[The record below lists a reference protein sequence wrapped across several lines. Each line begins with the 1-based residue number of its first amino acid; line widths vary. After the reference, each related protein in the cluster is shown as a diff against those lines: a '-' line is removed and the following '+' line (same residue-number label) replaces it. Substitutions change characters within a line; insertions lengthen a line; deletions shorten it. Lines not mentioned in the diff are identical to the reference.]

1 MINSTRR
8 FLQMNKPL
16 PLRLLEPSFKDP
28 LTDLILELDHQKV
41 FVLGGSTPPT
51 LFFQLKDLF
60 HILETLG
67 SARIEG
73 NRTTIA
79 ELVERRLEVE
89 PQLDKSGND
98 EKLLEIRNIDTALL
112 FIEETWS
119 RDPENFRIDHGL
131 IRELH
136 KLTTSGLSLSNEGDA
151 TPGSYRAGQVRI
163 ARSAHLPPDP
173 ADVHSLMDQLLNYL
187 NNPDPPKY
195 DLLKIALAHHSFTW
209 IHPFSNGNGRTVRL
223 FTYALLLKTGF
234 RVGGPQP
241 ATRLLNPTAIF
252 CADRNRYYE
261 MLAQADTGTDEGL
274 LSWCSYVLSGLKVEL
289 DKVAKL
295 LDYDW
300 LRKHILAP
308 AIVEL
313 HQKNGLTNH
322 ERTILLL
329 ALDKLVVKNQDA
341 RPALNAMSMVQTSR
355 ILAELRKRRLLV
367 PAAGAERSYE
377 LGITQSPLL
386 RTVLRQL
393 DRQGFLPLK
402 GEI

>member
-1 MINSTRR
+1 MI
-8 FLQMNKPL
+8 KPL

-28 LTDLILELDHQKV
+28 LTDLILELDHQRI

-51 LFFQLKDLF
+51 LFFQLKELF
-60 HILETLG
+60 HLLETLG

-89 PQLDKSGND
+89 PQLDNPKED
-98 EKLLEIRNIDTALL
+98 EKLHEISNIDTALV
-112 FIEETWS
+112 FIEEAWS
-119 RDPENFRIDHGL
+119 RDPEHFRIDHGL

-136 KLTTSGLSLSNEGDA
+136 ALVTSGLSFGAEGDA
-151 TPGSYRAGQVRI
+151 TPGSYRVGQVRI
-163 ARSAHLPPDP
+163 AWSAHHPPDA
-173 ADVHSLMDQLLNYL
+173 ADVFPLMDELFNYL

-234 RVGGPQP
+234 RVGGPRP
-241 ATRLLNPTAIF
+241 ATRLLNPTAVF
-252 CADRNRYYE
+252 CSDRDKYYE
-261 MLAQADTGTDEGL
+261 MLSCADTGTDEGL

-289 DKVAKL
+289 DKVGKL

-300 LRKHILAP
+300 LKKNILQP

-313 HQKNGLTNH
+313 QQKNGLSNH

-329 ALDKLVVKNQDA
+329 ALDKLVVKNQDI
-341 RPALNAMSMVQTSR
+341 RPVLNSMSMVQTSR
-355 ILAELRKRRLLV
+355 ILAELRKRKLLV
-367 PAAGAERSYE
+367 PASGAERSYE
-377 LGITQSPLL
+377 LGISQSPLL

>member
-1 MINSTRR
+1 MAEP
-8 FLQMNKPL
+8 F
-16 PLRLLEPSFKDP
+16 PLRLIEPTFKDP
-28 LTDLILELDHQKV
+28 LTDLILELDHQRTYI
-41 FVLGGSTPPT
+41 LGGTTPPA
-51 LFFQLKDLF
+51 LFFQLKQLF
-60 HILETLG
+60 HLLETLG

-79 ELVERRLEVE
+79 ELVDRK
-89 PQLDKSGND
+89 LDDTSED
-98 EKLLEIRNIDTALL
+98 EKLHEIHNIDNALL
-112 FIEETWS
+112 FVEEAWS

-136 KLTTSGLSLSNEGDA
+136 RLTTTGLSLSGEGDSC
-151 TPGSYRAGQVRI
+151 PGLYRTAPVRI
-163 ARSAHLPPDP
+163 AKSAHVPPDA
-173 ADVHSLMDQLLNYL
+173 ADVHSFMDSLLGFL

-234 RVGGPQP
+234 RVGGPRP
-241 ATRLLNPTAIF
+241 ATRLLNPTAVF
-252 CADRNRYYE
+252 CSDRDKYYD
-261 MLAQADTGTDEGL
+261 MLSRADTGTDEGL
-274 LSWCSYVLSGLKVEL
+274 LAWCSYVLSGLKTEL

-300 LRKHILAP
+300 LKKNVLAP

-313 HQKNGLTNH
+313 HQKNGLSNH
-322 ERTILLL
+322 ERSILLFT
-329 ALDKLVVKNQDA
+329 LDKVVIRNQDI
-341 RPALNAMSMVQTSR
+341 RPALNSMSMVQTSR
-355 ILAELRKRRLLV
+355 ILGELRKRQLLV
-367 PAAGAERSYE
+367 PVSGAERSYE
-377 LGITQSPLL
+377 LGIAQSPLL

>member
-1 MINSTRR
+1 MAEQ
-8 FLQMNKPL
+8 F
-16 PLRLLEPSFKDP
+16 PLRLIEPTFKDP
-28 LTDLILELDHQKV
+28 LTDLILELDHQRTYI
-41 FVLGGSTPPT
+41 LGGTTPPA
-51 LFFQLKDLF
+51 LFFQLKQLF
-60 HILETLG
+60 HLLETLG

-79 ELVERRLEVE
+79 ELVDRK
-89 PQLDKSGND
+89 LDDTSED
-98 EKLLEIRNIDTALL
+98 EKLHEIRNIDNALL
-112 FIEETWS
+112 FVEEAWS
-119 RDPENFRIDHGL
+119 RDPENFRIDHRL

-136 KLTTSGLSLSNEGDA
+136 RLTTSGLSLSSEGDSC
-151 TPGSYRAGQVRI
+151 PGAYRTGPVRI
-163 ARSAHLPPDP
+163 AKSTHVPPDA
-173 ADVHSLMDQLLNYL
+173 ADVYSFMDSLLGFL

-234 RVGGPQP
+234 RVGGPRP
-241 ATRLLNPTAIF
+241 ATRLLNPTAVF
-252 CADRNRYYE
+252 CSDRDKYYE
-261 MLAQADTGTDEGL
+261 MLSHADTGTDVGL
-274 LSWCSYVLSGLKVEL
+274 LAWCSYVLSGLKTEL

-295 LDYDW
+295 LNYDW
-300 LRKHILAP
+300 LKKNVLAP

-313 HQKNGLTNH
+313 HQKNGLSNH

-329 ALDKLVVKNQDA
+329 TLDKVVIRNQDI
-341 RPALNAMSMVQTSR
+341 RPALNSMSMVQTSR
-355 ILAELRKRRLLV
+355 ILGELRKRQLLV
-367 PAAGAERSYE
+367 PVSGAERSYE
-377 LGITQSPLL
+377 LGIAQSPLL

>member
-1 MINSTRR
+1 M
-8 FLQMNKPL
+8 
-16 PLRLLEPSFKDP
+16 
-28 LTDLILELDHQKV
+28 
-41 FVLGGSTPPT
+41 GGSTPPT
-51 LFFQLKDLF
+51 LFFQLKELF

-79 ELVERRLEVE
+79 ELVERK
-89 PQLDKSGND
+89 LDNPAED
-98 EKLLEIRNIDTALL
+98 EKPHEIRNIDTALI

-119 RDPENFRIDHGL
+119 RDPENFRIDHRL

-136 KLTTSGLSLSNEGDA
+136 RLTTSGLSVGAEGDA
-151 TPGSYRAGQVRI
+151 TPGCYRAGQVRI
-163 ARSAHLPPDP
+163 ARSAHQPPDA
-173 ADVHSLMDQLLNYL
+173 ADVFPFMDELLNYL

-234 RVGGPQP
+234 RVGGPRP

-252 CADRNRYYE
+252 CSDRDKYYD
-261 MLAQADTGTDEGL
+261 MLSRADTGTDEGL

-289 DKVAKL
+289 DKVARL

-300 LRKHILAP
+300 LKKNILVP

-313 HQKNGLTNH
+313 HRKNGLSSH
-322 ERTILLL
+322 ERTVLLL
-329 ALDKLVVKNQDA
+329 TLDKVVIRNQDI
-341 RPALNAMSMVQTSR
+341 RPSLNSISMVQASR

-367 PAAGAERSYE
+367 PASGAERSYE
-377 LGITQSPLL
+377 LGISQSPLL